1 MEHHSIS
8 NDFFYFYSPIIPIPV
23 AAQCKAWLCGRSLAG
38 IVGSNPAGSW
48 MDGCLSLVSVMCC
61 QVEVSIMGRSLF
73 QRSPTERGVSE
84 CDLETSS
91 KGRPRSTRAVKP

>member
-1 MEHHSIS
+1 MI
-8 NDFFYFYSPIIPIPV
+8 FFIFTRQLFQSRWPRDVRRGFAAARLLGLWVRIP
-23 AAQCKAWLCGRSLAG
+23 QGHG
-38 IVGSNPAGSW
+38 W

-61 QVEVSIMGRSLF
+61 QVEVSIMGRSLV